1 MAPVTPAGATGIPH
15 ADAILSGVVGILDML
30 FPGRILATYATGSYA
45 DGTAISASDLDVS
58 VIFKGSIETD
68 ERERIWRLA
77 GHLSLFTRV
86 RVDLEGMGE
95 DEVVVSGHELK
106 LGGLLVSGEDLKN
119 RIQIPAVEQ
128 YTREKMHG
136 PPFAFMVR
144 VARQREWAAYP
155 LDYPDPSGEF
165 YGYDNDTTDGD
176 RDTRVMVAIAG
187 HIAAALIALRTGR
200 FVSSKS
206 QSFRLYRELVDDNW
220 ANLLDGIYKFC
231 RTKWQYAIPA
241 GSEDREKLRGICRRL
256 LKFENHFLGI
266 YRDYLLREIS
276 GADYDSSL
284 RALNRLSQ
292 IVYTDRPVLKTLKL
306 AANSGD
312 AAMQGAAAEALA
324 RIDQAHPK
332 SD

>member
-1 MAPVTPAGATGIPH
+1 MVAVMPAGATGIAE
-15 ADAILSGVVGILDML
+15 ADAILSGLVGILDML
-30 FPGRILATYATGSYA
+30 FPGRILATYVTGSYA

-58 VIFKGSIETD
+58 VIFKGNIETD
-68 ERERIWRLA
+68 ERERVWRLA
-77 GHLSLFTRV
+77 EHLSLFTHV
-86 RVDLEGMGE
+86 RVDLEGKGE
-95 DEVVVSGHELK
+95 EEVVASGYELK
-106 LGGLLVSGEDLKN
+106 LGGLLVSGDDLKS
-119 RIQIPAVEQ
+119 RIQLPPVEQ
-128 YTREKMHG
+128 YVRETMHG

-165 YGYDNDTTDGD
+165 YGYDNDPIEGS
-176 RDTRVMVAIAG
+176 RDTKVLVAIAG

-231 RTKWQYAIPA
+231 RTKWQYAIPS

-256 LKFENHFLGI
+256 LKLENHFLGI
-266 YRDYLLREIS
+266 YRDYLLKELS
-276 GADYDSSL
+276 SADYDSAL
-284 RALNRLSQ
+284 RALTRLSE
-292 IVYTDRPVLKTLKL
+292 IAYTDKAVLKALKL

-312 AAMQGAAAEALA
+312 AAMQGAAAEALV
-324 RIDQAHPK
+324 RIEQAHPK
-332 SD
+332 WA